1 MARFQLMLWG
11 AGFFARKWLE
21 AIQAREDCEV
31 VGIAS
36 RSLARAEE
44 LRRDFNL
51 GAAVVYAGWEEA
63 ADKGRADGVLITLP
77 QSLHPEASL
86 RALRARLHVLVE
98 KPLALDMAGART
110 GYKGTPTYPGRIVMV
125 NQNFRWRPQI
135 QALRRGIQ
143 DGLIGRIGHIMFE
156 CRQQIRRQTVDGWRE
171 RMAEPF
177 LLDYAIHHFD
187 LMRYLTGD
195 EPVRVTGLSFRP
207 PWSWFD
213 GNSAA
218 AAIVTMRSGLV
229 VDYGGTMVSQGL
241 ETTQEGLI
249 TAIGDTG
256 TLHLDGKS
264 QVTLHGQGDAR
275 PLPQEAILGGELGF
289 ALAEFLGAVREK
301 RQPET
306 HVTEHIR
313 SLALLLAV
321 VESSHRGSPVE
332 VAELLDFMK

>member
-36 RSLARAEE
+36 RSPARAEE

-51 GAAVVYAGWEEA
+51 GAAVVHAGWEEA
-63 ADKGRADGVLITLP
+63 ADKGKADGVLITLP

-86 RALRARLHVLVE
+86 RALGAGLHVLVE
-98 KPLALDMAGART
+98 KPLAVDLAGARDVYQAART
-110 GYKGTPTYPGRIVMV
+110 HPGQVVMV
-125 NQNFRWRPQI
+125 DQNFRWRPHV
-135 QALRRGIQ
+135 QALRRGIRE
-143 DGLIGRIGHIMFE
+143 GLIGRVGHIMFE
-156 CRQQIRRQTVDGWRE
+156 CRQQIRRKTVDAWRE
-171 RMAEPF
+171 KMAEPF

-195 EPVRVTGLSFRP
+195 EAVRVVGLSFRP
-207 PWSWFD
+207 SWSWFD
-213 GNSAA
+213 SNAAA
-218 AAIVTMRSGLV
+218 AAIVTMRSGMV
-229 VDYGGTMVSQGL
+229 VDYGGTMVSLGL
-241 ETTQEGLI
+241 ETPQEGLI
-249 TAIGDTG
+249 TVIGDKG
-256 TLHLDGKS
+256 TLHLDDRS
-264 QVTLHGQGDAR
+264 QVMLHGQGEAR
-275 PLPQEAILGGELGF
+275 ALPQEPIPGGEFGH

-306 HVTEHIR
+306 HVAEHIR

-321 VESSHRGSPVE
+321 LESSRRGGPVSL
-332 VAELLDFMK
+332 ADLLAFLS